1 MVSRRHLVAAGFSLG
16 VTFGLFYVMQALI
29 SMSGAGLDESARGF
43 IVEFIRLRKDSRVET
58 KKREI
63 PDKELPPKP
72 PPIPDLDLSDSSRL
86 GQDLG
91 AMVVGVGVDLDLGA
105 GPDLGAAATDGDVI
119 PIVRVNPQYPIR
131 AAEQGIEGWVELMFT
146 ISVTGAVL
154 DPVVTASHPG
164 RIFDRAAIRAVSR
177 WKYNPKIE
185 DGEAMERPG
194 VTVRLRFQLEND

>member
-1 MVSRRHLVAAGFSLG
+1 MIAAGFSLG

-29 SMSGAGLDESARGF
+29 SMSGAGLDENASSF
-43 IVEFIRLRKDSRVET
+43 IVEFIRLKKDTKLET

-63 PDKELPPKP
+63 PDKKLPPKP
-72 PPIPDLDLSDSSRL
+72 PPIPDLDLSDTRL

-105 GPDLGAAATDGDVI
+105 GPDLGAAASDGDVI
-119 PIVRVNPQYPIR
+119 PIVRVSPQYPIR

-146 ISVTGAVL
+146 ISATGAVL
-154 DPVVTASHPG
+154 DPVVTAARPA

-185 DGEAMERPG
+185 DGQALERPG
-194 VTVRLRFQLEND
+194 VTVRLRFELADD

>member
-1 MVSRRHLVAAGFSLG
+1 MIAAGFSLG

-29 SMSGAGLDESARGF
+29 SMSGAGLDKNASSF
-43 IVEFIRLRKDSRVET
+43 IVEFIRLRKDSQLET

-63 PDKELPPKP
+63 PDKKLPPKP
-72 PPIPDLDLSDSSRL
+72 PPIPDLDLSESSNL

-105 GPDLGAAATDGDVI
+105 GPDLGAAGSDGDVV

-131 AAEQGIEGWVELMFT
+131 AAEQGVEGWVELMFT
-146 ISVTGAVL
+146 ISATGAVL
-154 DPVVTASHPG
+154 DPVVTAAHPA

-185 DGEAMERPG
+185 DGKPVERPG
-194 VTVRLRFQLEND
+194 VNVRLRFQLADD